1 MPHFMRVGIHVLY
14 SVQLLFQN
22 IFKSAACLAAFDA
35 VVNSESPSELVLTR
49 LKTLSAKKS

>member
-1 MPHFMRVGIHVLY
+1 MPVGIHALY

-22 IFKSAACLAAFDA
+22 IFKSAACLAAFDS
-35 VVNSESPSELVLTR
+35 VVNSESPSKLVLTR